1 MIKRGLAQRIR
12 ALDRFVDDV
21 YHGRE
26 IVHDGVVPW
35 ELIVSRS
42 AFARA
47 AHGIRPPG
55 GVYCHVSGCDLVRDA
70 DGAWKVLEDNV
81 RTPSGISY
89 VLENRV
95 AMLRLLPRLFG
106 GYRVRPV
113 DHYPALL
120 ANALRQV
127 APTESEEEAT
137 VVVWTPGPF
146 NSAYFEHAFLARQM
160 GVELV
165 EASDLVVRD
174 AVCYIRTTT
183 GLQRVH
189 AIYRRIDDDF
199 MDPLEFRPDSMLGV
213 PGLMRAYRAGTVAIV
228 NAVGTG
234 VADDKAIYHYV
245 PSMIRY
251 YLGEDPIL
259 ENVTTYLMAD
269 AEQRRF
275 VLERLGE
282 MVVKPTSES
291 GGKGVFI
298 GPTATDEEIAR
309 QADAVRRE
317 PERWIAQELVR
328 LSTCPTAAPDGSLA
342 PRHVDLRPF
351 AVFGEDIHIVPGGLT
366 RVALREGSMIVNSSQ
381 GGGSKDTWVLED
393 SGDGAVDGR
402 RPPRSGRARGCPT
415 CARAPGPTSSSSSS
429 SRMLAR
435 IAHEL
440 YWVGRS
446 LSRAEHT
453 ARLLD
458 AVFHADLQGRATSTG
473 ETRLSWE
480 ALLAIMG
487 AEPGERMATRDEVVS
502 LLTLDPHDPASV
514 LSCVSGAREGARRV
528 RDVFSAEMWEAINTF
543 HLGLLRRDM
552 SAALRSGPYSLYAYV
567 RERCALFWGV
577 TGRTMLRDEARAF
590 LEAGA
595 AIEAAD
601 MVLRML
607 RVALPP
613 VEGEAAETDPRDGQ
627 ALALLQA
634 VGGFQAFRRAIPAPP
649 KAALVGSFLLYER
662 AYPDSVAH
670 SVAGAARGALPRPT
684 ATTAAP
690 RRCCGWGG

>member
-1 MIKRGLAQRIR
+1 VARPRLEREPARSPGPGDGSPGGGRHGLTLAAAPSYDEVFDASGGPRPHTAALAEALDGLGQAELAAAGRRRDAIFMQQGITFDAGGPDVDGVGGVRVRDRPFPLDLVPRIIPAGEWTVIKRGLAQRIR

-70 DGAWKVLEDNV
+70 DGTWKVLEDNV

-137 VVVWTPGPF
+137 VVVWTPGPY
-146 NSAYFEHAFLARQM
+146 NSAYFEHTFLARQM

-245 PSMIRY
+245 PAMIRY

-269 AEQRRF
+269 AEQRRL
-275 VLERLGE
+275 VLDRLGE

-298 GPTATDEEIAR
+298 GPTATDEAIAR
-309 QADAVRRE
+309 QAEAVRRQ

-393 SGDGAVDGR
+393 SGDGGVD
-402 RPPRSGRARGCPT
+402 T
-415 CARAPGPTSSSSSS
+415 VAP
-429 SRMLAR
+429 
-435 IAHEL
+435 
-440 YWVGRS
+440 
-446 LSRAEHT
+446 
-453 ARLLD
+453 
-458 AVFHADLQGRATSTG
+458 
-473 ETRLSWE
+473 
-480 ALLAIMG
+480 
-487 AEPGERMATRDEVVS
+487 
-502 LLTLDPHDPASV
+502 
-514 LSCVSGAREGARRV
+514 EGG
-528 RDVFSAEMWEAINTF
+528 W
-543 HLGLLRRDM
+543 
-552 SAALRSGPYSLYAYV
+552 
-567 RERCALFWGV
+567 
-577 TGRTMLRDEARAF
+577 
-590 LEAGA
+590 
-595 AIEAAD
+595 
-601 MVLRML
+601 
-607 RVALPP
+607 
-613 VEGEAAETDPRDGQ
+613 
-627 ALALLQA
+627 
-634 VGGFQAFRRAIPAPP
+634 
-649 KAALVGSFLLYER
+649 
-662 AYPDSVAH
+662 
-670 SVAGAARGALPRPT
+670 
-684 ATTAAP
+684 AAP
-690 RRCCGWGG
+690 RMPDLRTGAWSDQQQQQQQAACGGHPSSDAACG